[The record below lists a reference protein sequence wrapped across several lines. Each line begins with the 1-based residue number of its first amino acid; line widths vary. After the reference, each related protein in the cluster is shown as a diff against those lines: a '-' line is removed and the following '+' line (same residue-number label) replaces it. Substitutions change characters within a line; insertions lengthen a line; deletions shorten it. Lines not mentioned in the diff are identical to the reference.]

1 MEARTGQADPFRDL
15 GGDLAPWARLFGLG
29 VTIVL
34 GAVAMVIAFGL
45 VTGSTIGAV
54 AELTAGLVASAF
66 ALGPI
71 AAPVVALAVGSV
83 ALWGLALV
91 ARRRVRWV
99 GGATQIVVLL
109 VVLGSISL
117 AMRVVVASTWPPS
130 SGSAVGPPIGL
141 LVFVV
146 LFRGA
151 FSGGA
156 SRSALW
162 AVGTVAGWFL
172 AVWPASIANP
182 TLASCAGS
190 MAVAWAFVLTARGS
204 FVQGA
209 HVASTL
215 AVFAFLGFPDVWPQ
229 RAAAAAEGG
238 AASLAT
244 WLVVFAVVSFVA
256 LHAPRWTRG
265 CDAPWRCF
273 ARCALVGVALV
284 VAMDAGLKLWNGAVR
299 FVEGWSPAISATG
312 LPGASAKHSTL
323 GIAPVVVLGLGCVLG
338 ALLVRRRSPAP
349 VEPDPDPTRT
359 SMRRSPSHRDARA
372 SWMFAFALVVPSAF
386 VLACVTAF
394 GWIRR
399 DAPFQATRMIA
410 LEAPIDA
417 ELVEGNAFVALSPVT
432 ELPPNAEAAT
442 TKLPVRSGF
451 VELER
456 DGDAFVVGGL
466 RFGAAA
472 RELLDEERP
481 LLVGHVRSPRQRY
494 GDDGW
499 LWTRGFPFG
508 SPSDGTYRTNELDLR
523 AMVLVPIG
531 RDWPED
537 WMRRLEVA
545 TSARFTLRVT
555 DDGIAR
561 ADDVTIDGLSIDAWL
576 ARR

>member
-1 MEARTGQADPFRDL
+1 MGARTRQADPFREL
-15 GGDLAPWARLFGLG
+15 GGELAPWARLFGLG

-34 GAVAMVIAFGL
+34 GAVAIVITFGL

-71 AAPVVALAVGSV
+71 AAPVVALAVGAV

-99 GGATQIVVLL
+99 GGMTLIVVVL
-109 VVLGSISL
+109 VVLGSIAL

-130 SGSAVGPPIGL
+130 SGSVVGPPIGL
-141 LVFVV
+141 LVSVV
-146 LFRGA
+146 LLRGA
-151 FSGGA
+151 FRGGA

-162 AVGTVAGWFL
+162 SVGTVAGWFL

-182 TLASCAGS
+182 TLASSAGS
-190 MAVAWAFVLTARGS
+190 MAVAWAFVLTARRS
-204 FVQGA
+204 FVRGA
-209 HVASTL
+209 HGVSIL
-215 AVFAFLGFPDVWPQ
+215 AVFAFLGFPEVWAR
-229 RAAAAAEGG
+229 RAAAAAEGR
-238 AASLAT
+238 ATSLAT

-256 LHAPRWTRG
+256 LHAPRWTRAS
-265 CDAPWRCF
+265 DSRSMRL

-284 VAMDAGLKLWNGAVR
+284 VAVDAGVRLWNGAAL
-299 FVEGWSPAISATG
+299 FVEGWSPAISATAS
-312 LPGASAKHSTL
+312 PAASAENATL
-323 GIAPVVVLGLGCVLG
+323 GIAPVVVLVLG
-338 ALLVRRRSPAP
+338 GLLSAVVVLRRSPAP
-349 VEPDPDPTRT
+349 VGPDPDPTRT
-359 SMRRSPSHRDARA
+359 STRRSPSHRDARA
-372 SWMFAFALVVPSAF
+372 NWTLAVALIVPSAF

-399 DAPFQATRMIA
+399 DAPFLSTRVIA
-410 LEAPIDA
+410 LDAPIDA
-417 ELVEGNAFVALSPVT
+417 ELVQGNAFVALSPVT
-432 ELPPNAEAAT
+432 ALPSNTEAAT
-442 TKLPVRSGF
+442 TTLSVHSGF

-456 DGDAFVVGGL
+456 RGDAFVVGGL
-466 RFGAAA
+466 RFGAGA
-472 RELLDEERP
+472 RELVDEERP

-494 GDDGW
+494 GEDGW
-499 LWTRGFPFG
+499 LWTRGPPFG

-537 WMRRLEVA
+537 WIQRLEVA

-561 ADDVTIDGLSIDAWL
+561 ADAVTIDGLSIDAWL